1 MEKELLSEILKGNT
15 NTKVIRRKKLE
26 TEVVGKKAEKTE
38 VVEKQ
43 VAVGEVVVT
52 KKGQTTIPVK
62 LRRKY
67 KIEEGTKLAVIDTKE
82 GILLKPK
89 KTFWDMLG
97 AYSKFGTPEE
107 VKKELDKLRSEDE

>member
-1 MEKELLSEILKGNT
+1 ME
-15 NTKVIRRKKLE
+15 TKAVE
-26 TEVVGKKAEKTE
+26 NQAEKTDA
-38 VVEKQ
+38 VENQ
-43 VAVGEVVVT
+43 VAVADVVVT

-67 KIEEGTKLAVIDTKE
+67 KIEEGTKLSVIDTKE

-97 AYSKFGTPEE
+97 AYSEFGTPEE
-107 VKKELDKLRSEDE
+107 VKKDLDKLRQEDE